1 MIRYNR
7 QFIITN
13 GANTGYPCL
22 HRMEEADRHEA
33 KGSQHLPV
41 ALQKLDLSAWATG
54 KRLNEAGP
62 GANSKLGMLH
72 LTHCFEGE
80 GQILYTL
87 LSERKLGGIVMYSAS
102 LRRLVAYIH
111 LGLHNYSLN
120 LR

>member
-1 MIRYNR
+1 
-7 QFIITN
+7 
-13 GANTGYPCL
+13 
-22 HRMEEADRHEA
+22 MEEADRHEA

-111 LGLHNYSLN
+111 LGLTAALFCGNSRVQTDVPFRELFKKSQECI
-120 LR
+120 